1 MTAELP
7 ARISALVDPRAC
19 FTQLQRRTGPDW
31 RRDVIRVVRHP
42 QGIGVDPAPLLREAS
57 LDRLRESLA
66 PVARRGAEDLLKLIL
81 SGSLFHGLDAQLIES
96 DLVLARSIQEV
107 LDSFGPG
114 VEYFTNHGHAEDGE
128 EAQFLVTGFH
138 FNSLAVTLYD
148 ICLIAVDSDRILVA
162 WRFEDA

>member
-1 MTAELP
+1 M
-7 ARISALVDPRAC
+7 
-19 FTQLQRRTGPDW
+19 
-31 RRDVIRVVRHP
+31 
-42 QGIGVDPAPLLREAS
+42 
-57 LDRLRESLA
+57 

-81 SGSLFHGLDAQLIES
+81 SGSLFHGLDAQLIAS

-148 ICLIAVDSDRILVA
+148 ICPISVDSDRILVA